1 MEYNEKSNMKNDT
14 NIVNIINDV
23 EYIYYDYIDIT
34 LCDPISAISLTNK
47 YVVIG
52 TMSGAIKLYYFE
64 EKRIYII
71 SKNNIEHISGL
82 FFSVKDHSL
91 YASVGDIHYLKY
103 EMREP
108 FMDNSMPFSK
118 IDLYD
123 SNLRHNY
130 CCDNSYVLMSP
141 YSILKV
147 NIFQPELEEKI
158 LNDVYID
165 YDITFLNKSINSYT
179 NQKIEGKIKST
190 NYYVPL
196 DYDGNNFCW
205 VEYKNDKQDRELCIQ
220 NIMSENIYK
229 VIDNQFSVNK
239 DYGHISHAKLLKGN
253 KILIVHDLNKCA
265 IYEINEQFERLEN
278 FTHIG
283 DEVYAV
289 DVVYGYNVL
298 SKSYDKNNKTN
309 NLSKIPNNSSD
320 EDSGSGNKVK
330 VSESQRLKVRDKK
343 LKSSK
348 SEHNIDS
355 ISFIK
360 YNLESNKKEE
370 NNLSYAVVTL
380 DIDGNVNKYEY
391 GREEKLFNLYEIN
404 GIHQDFKDKKF
415 FDMGY
420 MYYIKTNL
428 DFFCITTD
436 HGCFII
442 KKK

>member
-265 IYEINEQFERLEN
+265 IYEINGQFEKLEN

-283 DEVYAV
+283 NEVYAV

>member
-1 MEYNEKSNMKNDT
+1 MEYNEKNNMENDT
-14 NIVNIINDV
+14 NIINIINDV

-34 LCDPISAISLTNK
+34 LGDPISAISLTNK

-91 YASVGDIHYLKY
+91 YASVGDVHYLKY

-123 SNLRHNY
+123 SNIRHNY
-130 CCDNSYVLMSP
+130 WCDNSYVLMSP
-141 YSILKV
+141 NSILKV

-165 YDITFLNKSINSYT
+165 YDITFLKKSINSYT

-205 VEYKNDKQDRELCIQ
+205 VEYKNDKQDRDLCIQ

-239 DYGHISHAKLLKGN
+239 DYGHISHAKLLKSN

-265 IYEINEQFERLEN
+265 IYEINEQFEKLEN

-370 NNLSYAVVTL
+370 NNLSYAIVTL

-428 DFFCITTD
+428 DIFCITTD

>member
-229 VIDNQFSVNK
+229 VIDNQFSVKK